1 MLRKNITSGSK
12 FEAEIAYSRA
22 VVCGD
27 MAFVSGTTGFDYATM
42 TISESL
48 PEQTAKTLDNI
59 ESALISAGF
68 AFNNIVKVSY
78 ILPEPDSFQTCWP
91 VLRARFGDIRPAATM
106 ISARLMDPRMKI
118 EIEVVAVK
126 TSRG

>member
-48 PEQTAKTLDNI
+48 PEQTAKALDNI

-68 AFNNIVKVSY
+68 AFHDIIKVTY
-78 ILPEPDSFQTCWP
+78 VLPEPESFQACWP

-118 EIEVVAVK
+118 EIEIVAVR
-126 TSRG
+126 TSHR

>member
-1 MLRKNITSGSK
+1 MLRKNITGGSK

-48 PEQTAKTLDNI
+48 PEQTAKALDNI
-59 ESALISAGF
+59 ERALISAGF
-68 AFNNIVKVSY
+68 AFHDIVKVSY
-78 ILPEPDSFQTCWP
+78 ILPDPESFRACWP
-91 VLRARFGDIRPAATM
+91 ILRARFGDIRPAATM

-118 EIEVVAVK
+118 EIEVVAVR

>member
-48 PEQTAKTLDNI
+48 PEQTAKALDNI

-78 ILPEPDSFQTCWP
+78 ILPEPDSFQACWP

>member
-48 PEQTAKTLDNI
+48 PEQTAKALDNI

-68 AFNNIVKVSY
+68 AFNNIVKVGY
-78 ILPEPDSFQTCWP
+78 ILPEPDSFQACWP

>member
-48 PEQTAKTLDNI
+48 PEQTAKALDNI

-68 AFNNIVKVSY
+68 AFHDIIKVTY
-78 ILPEPDSFQTCWP
+78 VLPEPESFQACWP

-106 ISARLMDPRMKI
+106 ISARLRDPRMKI
-118 EIEVVAVK
+118 EIEIVAVR
-126 TSRG
+126 TSHR